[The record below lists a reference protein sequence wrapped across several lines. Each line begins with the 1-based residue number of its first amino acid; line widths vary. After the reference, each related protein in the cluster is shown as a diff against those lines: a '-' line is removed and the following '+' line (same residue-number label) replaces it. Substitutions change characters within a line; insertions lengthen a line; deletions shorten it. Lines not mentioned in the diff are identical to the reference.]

1 MLWSPSPP
9 ECEECVLWM
18 LRVSRRDVGEVPRCQ
33 TPTPEGRDVQ
43 TGTAWGC
50 LTPDQIPATE
60 QGVRTLFP
68 SPQKPLS
75 TGLPENPHL
84 QTLEFRGGV
93 TPGQSCGS
101 GPNNHLSPSQPPLL
115 APGQAPDPQ
124 EPIRICP
131 GTSAGTAG
139 SSASLPTLSCRAGG
153 YFRVPDPSRPRQES
167 LPDPDGASKEAAGP

>member
-1 MLWSPSPP
+1 MFCGCSGWAGGM
-9 ECEECVLWM
+9 W
-18 LRVSRRDVGEVPRCQ
+18 
-33 TPTPEGRDVQ
+33 GRF
-43 TGTAWGC
+43 
-50 LTPDQIPATE
+50 P
-60 QGVRTLFP
+60 GVRPQHLRGEMFRLGQHGDASPLTRSQLLSRVQGHCSPLPKHP
-68 SPQKPLS
+68 SPQGFLRTPTS
-75 TGLPENPHL
+75 RPWSSE
-84 QTLEFRGGV
+84 GV

-115 APGQAPDPQ
+115 ALGQAPDPQ

-153 YFRVPDPSRPRQES
+153 YFRVPVPSRPRQES